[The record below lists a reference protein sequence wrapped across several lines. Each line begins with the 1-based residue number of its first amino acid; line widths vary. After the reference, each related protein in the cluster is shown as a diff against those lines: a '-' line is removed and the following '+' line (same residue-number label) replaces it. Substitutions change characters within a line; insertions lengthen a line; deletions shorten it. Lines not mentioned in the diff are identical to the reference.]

1 MSLKN
6 DIQELYYNLTVEN
19 MEQKKIGTLTKNQD
33 KSGTENFTKKEVS
46 NAGNNKYGE
55 RESDKDKSTLL
66 AAWR

>member
-33 KSGTENFTKKEVS
+33 KSGT
-46 NAGNNKYGE
+46 
-55 RESDKDKSTLL
+55 
-66 AAWR
+66 